1 MTVTLTTKA
10 FKAGDWG
17 MIEKGLMYQGWLDS
31 ELSRSLPFT
40 TWFAY
45 QQGLIDSQ
53 EHAQVLLHVD
63 GKCVGGVM
71 LFETLDAQVGPAVIA
86 LHQFILPEY
95 RAVFPYRKVIREAE
109 RVARECGSKFLIW
122 THRKPSGRIFYT
134 YKEV

>member
-1 MTVTLTTKA
+1 MRAALTTKA
-10 FKAGDWG
+10 LPAGDWG
-17 MIEKGLMYQGWLDS
+17 MIHKDLMYQGWLDS
-31 ELSRSLPFT
+31 DLARSLPFG
-40 TWFAY
+40 TWYSY
-45 QQGLIDSQ
+45 QESMVNSH
-53 EHAQVLLHVD
+53 EHAQVLIHVD
-63 GKCVGGVM
+63 DKCVGGVM

-122 THRKPSGRIFYT
+122 THRKPSGRIYYT